1 VLAIGGDGTVHEVVN
16 GLMAAEAERRPPLG
30 IVPAGSGNDVAFALE
45 INKDLDRSIL
55 MLESGQTRAID
66 VGHILASSGKSCY
79 AINNVGLLLEGEI
92 NLASHRLHWPRGSG
106 LYVRAMLQT
115 LLRPLP
121 CTRLELTLDGE
132 QRRREALLLSIA
144 NGARSGG
151 RFFLTENAL
160 IDDGRFN
167 YVLARRVGRL
177 RLLGM
182 AMLSMR
188 GRPPQANWIEQ
199 GQFSTMTLK
208 AQTPL
213 AAHVDGEPWLAPQ
226 DEVLEVAVKVLPR
239 ALQVL
244 APPRSTD
251 G

>member
-1 VLAIGGDGTVHEVVN
+1 
-16 GLMAAEAERRPPLG
+16 
-30 IVPAGSGNDVAFALE
+30 
-45 INKDLDRSIL
+45 
-55 MLESGQTRAID
+55 
-66 VGHILASSGKSCY
+66 
-79 AINNVGLLLEGEI
+79 
-92 NLASHRLHWPRGSG
+92 
-106 LYVRAMLQT
+106 MLQT
-115 LLRPLP
+115 LLRPLSS
-121 CTRLELTLDGE
+121 TTLELTLDGE
-132 QRRREALLLSIA
+132 QRRRDALLLSIA
-144 NGARSGG
+144 NGPRSGG
-151 RFFLTENAL
+151 RFFLTENAR

-226 DEVLEVAVKVLPR
+226 DEVLEVAVKVLPG

-244 APPRSTD
+244 ASPPST
-251 G
+251 GG